1 MASDIYLQLKGI
13 DGESTDKGHE
23 KWMEIESFS
32 WGVQQSASSRASTAG
47 GATSARAD
55 FGDLSV
61 VKMMDSASPNIYL
74 ACASGQH
81 IDEVTVDMMRSGGAD
96 KVKYME
102 IKLKDV
108 IISSVSLGGGG
119 NSIPVETLSLNYG
132 EINWTYTQQKRA
144 GGAGGG
150 NVVAGW
156 DLAKGVKK

>member
-23 KWMEIESFS
+23 KWMEIESFA
-32 WGVQQSASSRASTAG
+32 WGVHQAASSRASTAG

-55 FGDLSV
+55 FGDLSI
-61 VKMMDSASPNIYL
+61 VKMMDSASPNLCL

-81 IDEVTVDMMRSGGAD
+81 IDEATIDLMRAAGEN

-102 IKLKDV
+102 FKLKDV
-108 IISSVSLGGGG
+108 ILSSVSIGGGG

-132 EINWTYTQQKRA
+132 EISWTYTQQKRA

-156 DLAKGVKK
+156 DLGKNVKK

>member
-13 DGESTDKGHE
+13 DGESTDKDHQ

-32 WGVQQSASSRASTAG
+32 WGLHQSASSRVSTAG

-55 FGDLSV
+55 FGDLSI
-61 VKMMDSASPNIYL
+61 VKMLDSASPNLCL

-81 IDEVTVDMMRSGGAD
+81 IDEVTLDLMRAAGDS

-102 IKLKDV
+102 IKLKDA
-108 IISSVSLGGGG
+108 IISAVSIGGGG

-132 EINWTYTQQKRA
+132 QITWTYTQQKRA
-144 GGAGGG
+144 GGTGGG

-156 DLAKGVKK
+156 NLGENRKQ